1 VAMTDSDR
9 RVRRTRRTLQ
19 EALTSLVLEKSSE
32 RITIQD
38 VLDRADVGRS
48 TFYAHFRDKDALLL
62 ACFDGVREELQRD
75 FEGATDADAI
85 FLHAHRHRRV
95 YKALCGKRS
104 GAGGNVAYL
113 HLKRLIA
120 DSVRRQH
127 AASGSDLPVDAVA
140 EYRASATLGLLIW
153 WIDTDFR
160 EPPERIIRIHQ
171 RLASAPAQAAGTA
184 GPAAG

>member
-1 VAMTDSDR
+1 MTDSDR

-19 EALTSLVLEKSSE
+19 EALTSLVLEKSYE

-62 ACFDGVREELQRD
+62 ACFDDVREELQRD
-75 FEGATDADAI
+75 FDGAVEADAI

-95 YKALCGKRS
+95 YKALCGRRI
-104 GAGGNVAYL
+104 GVGGSVAHL

-120 DSVRRQH
+120 ESVRRQH
-127 AASGSDLPVDAVA
+127 ASSGSDLPADAVA
-140 EYRASATLGLLIW
+140 EYRASATLGLLMW
-153 WIDTDFR
+153 WVDTDFR
-160 EPPERIIRIHQ
+160 EPLERIIRIHQ
-171 RLASAPAQAAGTA
+171 RLASSPVQATVTT